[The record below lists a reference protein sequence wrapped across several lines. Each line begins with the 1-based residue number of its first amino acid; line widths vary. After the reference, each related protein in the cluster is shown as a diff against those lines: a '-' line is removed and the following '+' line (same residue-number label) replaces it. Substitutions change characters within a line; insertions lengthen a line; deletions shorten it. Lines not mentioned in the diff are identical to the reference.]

1 MGAMGREQNDEWNQP
16 NQPVQVRRAFGH
28 AAERGAGAE
37 CLRTRIYAA
46 TGSGRSIKSLLGPPL
61 FQPFM
66 EALSACYRLQ
76 HSSLLAVA
84 PSTSRA
90 PACVSV

>member
-1 MGAMGREQNDEWNQP
+1 MGAMGREQNDEWNQQD
-16 NQPVQVRRAFGH
+16 QPDQVRRAFDHAVGH
-28 AAERGAGAE
+28 GAGAE
-37 CLRTRIYAA
+37 CLRTRIYTA
-46 TGSGRSIKSLLGPPL
+46 TGSGRPIKGFLGPPL
-61 FQPFM
+61 SQPFM
-66 EALSACYRLQ
+66 EVLSACYRFQ